1 MTIRKNSKLVKSILA
16 NDNLR
21 VDVITDECKD
31 SCMASLKS
39 DFTQFP
45 WMVSVYQSKENE
57 INFRFHSNLC
67 YVVTL

>member
-1 MTIRKNSKLVKSILA
+1 MTIRKNSKLVKAILS

-21 VDVITDECKD
+21 VDVITDEWKD
-31 SCMASLKS
+31 SCMAALKS

-45 WMVSVYQSKENE
+45 WMVSVYQSKPEE
-57 INFRFHSNLC
+57 INFHFHSNLC